1 MERSSATA
9 LRHRLTRLPPS
20 CVAAMHDESKPS
32 PSSGLGPDCDPFLG
46 TTIAGKYAIEARL
59 GRGAM
64 GAVYRAR
71 QLALDKSVAIK
82 ILHRELAVEP
92 TFVARFRR
100 EAKAASRLDH
110 PNSIR
115 VFDFGEE
122 ANGVLYLAM
131 EYVAGRD
138 LYSFAA
144 EFGPLSPAAI
154 VELLSQV
161 LAVLSV
167 AHSIGVLHRD
177 LKPENIMI
185 VRTQGDDGQPL
196 DVVKVCDFGIA
207 KILGP
212 PEKEGGPD
220 SPGRRTTAGMVVGTP
235 EYMSPEQ
242 ARGLPLDGRSDLYST
257 GVILY
262 ELLAGH
268 VPFEGAGP
276 LDVVL
281 KHVSDNPVPPSSR
294 AAGVNPKLEAIC
306 LTAMQKQPV
315 DRFQNAREMRDA
327 LRDALRDAV
336 GSAPT
341 PSGPRTFGPLTAFA
355 EPTSESR
362 SKPTLDGV
370 APLTST
376 PVRRRARS
384 WYALALVPVAAAV
397 VILQMRRESPDLPPV
412 ASPASTALALPAP
425 PVTTSQL
432 DPAPVPLAVEAMVA
446 PPPMA
451 KTRSA
456 PVVRPPSEAK
466 PRHAVVETKAPI
478 AAPEPAESPPVPT
491 AAGVVAAP
499 VVETA
504 TPAPVPAPPPVAA
517 PAPPPADLAPRAFD
531 PAAAHVEI
539 GQATRTAGAT
549 PSSITRT
556 VSEAGSQLTRCYR
569 ASLSPASVPFEG
581 RARMHVETDGAGVI
595 TDVRITG
602 LADAAAA
609 DCMVAAVRGRRIPN
623 VDTGSASADVP
634 LVLRAH

>member
-1 MERSSATA
+1 
-9 LRHRLTRLPPS
+9 
-20 CVAAMHDESKPS
+20 MHDESKPS
-32 PSSGLGPDCDPFLG
+32 PSSGLGPESDPFLG
-46 TTIAGKYAIEARL
+46 TTIAGKYAVEARL

-71 QLALDKSVAIK
+71 HLALDKSVAIK

-131 EYVAGRD
+131 EYVDGPD
-138 LYSFAA
+138 LYRFAA

-161 LAVLSV
+161 LSVLSV

-185 VRTQGDDGQPL
+185 IRTQGDDGQPA
-196 DVVKVCDFGIA
+196 DFVKVCDFGIA

-212 PEKEGGPD
+212 PEKEGAPE

-262 ELLAGH
+262 ELLAGR

-281 KHVSDNPVPPSSR
+281 QHLSDDPVPPSSR
-294 AAGVNPKLEAIC
+294 AAGVDPKLEAIC

-327 LRDALRDAV
+327 LRGALREA
-336 GSAPT
+336 GAARTPPAP
-341 PSGPRTFGPLTAFA
+341 GTFGPLTALA
-355 EPTSESR
+355 DSTSRSESR

-370 APLTST
+370 APPASA
-376 PVRRRARS
+376 PARRRARS
-384 WYALALVPVAAAV
+384 WYALALVPVAAAGV
-397 VILQMRRESPDLPPV
+397 LFQLRGRSPDVPPV
-412 ASPASTALALPAP
+412 ASPASTALAPPGP

-432 DPAPVPLAVEAMVA
+432 DLAPVPLAIEAMVA
-446 PPPMA
+446 PPTG

-456 PVVRPPSEAK
+456 PVVRPPPEAK
-466 PRHAVVETKAPI
+466 PRHAVAETTAPV
-478 AAPEPAESPPVPT
+478 AMPAPTESPPPPS
-491 AAGVVAAP
+491 AAPVLAAP
-499 VVETA
+499 VVETPA
-504 TPAPVPAPPPVAA
+504 PAPVPAPPPAIA
-517 PAPPPADLAPRAFD
+517 PAPPPPDLAPRAFD

-539 GQATRTAGAT
+539 GQATSTAGAT

-556 VSEAGSQLTRCYR
+556 VSEAGPQLTRCYR
-569 ASLSPASVPFEG
+569 ASLSPASPPFEG

-595 TDVRITG
+595 TGIRITG
-602 LADAAAA
+602 LADSVTA
-609 DCMVAAVRGRRIPN
+609 DCMATAVRGRRIPN

-634 LVLRAH
+634 LVLKAH